1 MLQLSCGCHF
11 LHKRSWIRIL
21 SYYHGSQNLD
31 FLFMTL
37 TIVFSLFNPDIWWCW
52 YCLPSTSTY
61 ISIYLASR
69 GCYTRSQYIKVIC
82 CYRKSYIKLNCCLY
96 VHFYYDMHTIFMIWS
111 VGYCRKQLNLVKKQK
126 NWRKQP
132 SHSIRMKEVVQR
144 VENIVKM

>member
-1 MLQLSCGCHF
+1 LI
-11 LHKRSWIRIL
+11 WIHINLPYLIIL
-21 SYYHGSQNLD
+21 SLV
-31 FLFMTL
+31 FLFMKL
-37 TIVFSLFNPDIWWCW
+37 TSVFSLFNPDIWWCW
-52 YCLPSTSTY
+52 YCLPSTRTY
-61 ISIYLASR
+61 IFIYPASK
-69 GCYTRSQYIKVIC
+69 GCYHSLTVYQGNIC
-82 CYRKSYIKLNCCLY
+82 SYWKSYIKLNCCLY